1 MSKLK
6 ALKVD
11 VIGIQNSTKV
21 TNLVPMLE
29 RGGRVD
35 PAILA
40 ELFSLLDIRG
50 SSDEKLRVT
59 RHARVAELCNSLG
72 NVASTIIASRVG
84 APDQKTFFY

>member
-11 VIGIQNSTKV
+11 VIGIQTSFKV

-35 PAILA
+35 PAIRSK
-40 ELFSLLDIRG
+40 LFSLLD
-50 SSDEKLRVT
+50 
-59 RHARVAELCNSLG
+59 ELEHLCVVQN
-72 NVASTIIASRVG
+72 A
-84 APDQKTFFY
+84 

>member
-11 VIGIQNSTKV
+11 VIGIQTSSKV

-35 PAILA
+35 PAIQA
-40 ELFSLLDIRG
+40 ELFSLLDITG
-50 SSDEKLRVT
+50 SSDEKLRGT
-59 RHARVAELCNSLG
+59 RHARVAELYNSLG
-72 NVASTIIASRVG
+72 NVASAIIASRVG
-84 APDQKTFFY
+84 APG